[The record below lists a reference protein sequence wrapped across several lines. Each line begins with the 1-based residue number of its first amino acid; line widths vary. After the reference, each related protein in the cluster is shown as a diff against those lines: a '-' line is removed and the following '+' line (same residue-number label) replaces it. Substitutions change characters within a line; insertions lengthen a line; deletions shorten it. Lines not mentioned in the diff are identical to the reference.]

1 MPGKISEQWN
11 KWLSRKATEA
21 EHFLRKTS
29 FPGFQGVPVWDVATF
44 FLNEIR
50 RDRLTV
56 RAAAVSFNFLLA
68 IFPSIIFLFTLI
80 PYIPVQHLDLYILNT
95 LEEVLPESGYLFLE
109 STIRDIVSI
118 KRGGLLSFGFVL
130 AFFFAT
136 NGVRGLMLAFN
147 KDHPIYKRRSF
158 FRGRLAAFR
167 LTFYLF
173 FLFIISIILIIAG
186 DKVVFWFADR
196 IGSLSSFSIL
206 LISVIKWMV
215 ILLLFFTG
223 ISLIYYY
230 GPSARKR
237 WKFITPGGT
246 FASIF
251 SLITSLIF
259 GSFVNNFGLYNQ
271 VYGSIGTLI
280 VLMIWM
286 NLNAFVLL
294 LGFEINNSIDM
305 NKALAKN
312 GADKNLQSIGV
323 D

>member
-1 MPGKISEQWN
+1 MPGKLSDKWN
-11 KWLSRKATEA
+11 KWLQEKTTDTEN
-21 EHFLRKTS
+21 FLRKTS
-29 FPGFQGVPVWDVATF
+29 FPGFHGVPVWDVATF
-44 FLNEIR
+44 FLSEIR

-80 PYIPVQHLDLYILNT
+80 PYIPIQHLDIYILNT
-95 LEEVLPESGYLFLE
+95 LEEVLPESGYSFLE
-109 STIRDIVSI
+109 STIKDIVSI

-147 KDHPIYKRRSF
+147 KDHPLYKRRGF

-167 LTFYLF
+167 LTIYLF
-173 FLFIISIILIIAG
+173 ILFIVSIILIITG

-206 LISVIKWMV
+206 LISVIKWIV
-215 ILLLFFTG
+215 ILLLFFSG
-223 ISLIYYY
+223 ISLIYFY

-251 SLITSLIF
+251 SVVTSLIF

-286 NLNAFVLL
+286 NLNSFVLL

-305 NKALAKN
+305 NRAIAKSTS
-312 GADKNLQSIGV
+312 DKNLQSIGI